1 MQPFNKKMINPW
13 SCWNFHSFI
22 IVIRYLNFHKN
33 LYSVFTVNVLY
44 KERGFTCIYL
54 QIFLLV
60 GPGCC
65 LLEKCGMY
73 KNRLDVLSGGHQ
85 KQLSHG
91 YIVHLTDSN
100 YHWQKQFPLFFLP
113 WIMEK
118 HIQSC
123 ILFDYLNFTHS
134 VRQVEIF
141 FQFFFFNQ
149 LTLCKVIMLIK

>member
-1 MQPFNKKMINPW
+1 MQPFDKKMTNPW

-22 IVIRYLNFHKN
+22 IVIRYLNKN
-33 LYSVFTVNVLY
+33 LYSVFIVNVLY
-44 KERGFTCIYL
+44 KKRGFTCIYL

-60 GPGCC
+60 GPGCY

-73 KNRLDVLSGGHQ
+73 KNRLGVLSGGHQ

-91 YIVHLTDSN
+91 YIVQLTDPN
-100 YHWQKQFPLFFLP
+100 YHWQKQFSLFFLP

-123 ILFDYLNFTHS
+123 IFFDYLNFTHS
-134 VRQVEIF
+134 ENIF
-141 FQFFFFNQ
+141 FIFFFF
-149 LTLCKVIMLIK
+149 